1 MSVSISYILWRYFL
15 NTKIGLKETKMITSE
30 IRNER
35 KKFKRRKETERI
47 VDRRDIKPQI
57 NRRKKDESRKQMR
70 RKE

>member
-1 MSVSISYILWRYFL
+1 
-15 NTKIGLKETKMITSE
+15 MITSE